1 MQIPSMQQLQA
12 HREAAEN
19 KEIQRPVHGEV
30 VLLEE
35 QVPKSIAAMSAFES
49 NGLDSAVASRAVD
62 EGHVVRVA

>member
-1 MQIPSMQQLQA
+1 M
-12 HREAAEN
+12 
-19 KEIQRPVHGEV
+19 HGEV

-62 EGHVVRVA
+62 EGHVVRIALEPAPDSVVVSSAIDEGLLVR